1 MPYSAHLMTFIFIK
15 PRHGTTT
22 AAIRRAT
29 SKLLRKAADMRF
41 DVQRLGFDGR
51 PSKTM
56 RPTDTC
62 VSTPSLCNANFARS

>member
-15 PRHGTTT
+15 PRHGT
-22 AAIRRAT
+22 AKGALGRAT
-29 SKLLRKAADMRF
+29 SKMLRGAADTWF

-51 PSKTM
+51 PSETM